1 MPQARSD
8 LVAAEVNGT
17 AYVLGGFDGSQSVPS
32 VLATTDGATFRT
44 VTQLPQTVRYPAVAV
59 LDGRIWLFGGTH
71 DGREVTTIQRFDPTT
86 GEAVVAAQLPTP
98 LSDAS
103 AVVVGGRILILGGRS
118 RAQVLDTV
126 VRFDPAS
133 GRTST
138 VGRLPYPVADAGAA
152 VVDGVG
158 YLVGGERPA
167 KTASSVIL
175 RYR

>member
-1 MPQARSD
+1 M
-8 LVAAEVNGT
+8 
-17 AYVLGGFDGSQSVPS
+17 
-32 VLATTDGATFRT
+32 
-44 VTQLPQTVRYPAVAV
+44 
-59 LDGRIWLFGGTH
+59 
-71 DGREVTTIQRFDPTT
+71 
-86 GEAVVAAQLPTP
+86 VAAQLPTP

-118 RAQVLDTV
+118 RAQILDTV